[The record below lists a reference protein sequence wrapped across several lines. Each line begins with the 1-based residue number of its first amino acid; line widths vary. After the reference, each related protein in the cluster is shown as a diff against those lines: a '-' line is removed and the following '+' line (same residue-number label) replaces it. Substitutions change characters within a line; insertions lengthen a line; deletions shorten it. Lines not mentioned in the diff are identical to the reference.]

1 MLYPAITLASTLDQN
16 SGPGRTSLLIDQ
28 EGLFFQLK
36 VVSKRLRTIQ
46 PDCQYNWVPFWTTN
60 YPAFI
65 AEPFQGD
72 PTTAAKA
79 TDNRLE
85 LETSEDG
92 TRSTP
97 YPSLDQAFKTEADL
111 SSRDRIQIEEQP
123 FGVSSTPYP
132 LLGQAFKEDIG
143 NDSESTEQLSERS
156 NSSYSP
162 IAQAFRDWQNPPVT
176 DNSRSDEIPS
186 DQPYPPVEQSLK

>member
-1 MLYPAITLASTLDQN
+1 M
-16 SGPGRTSLLIDQ
+16 
-28 EGLFFQLK
+28 
-36 VVSKRLRTIQ
+36 
-46 PDCQYNWVPFWTTN
+46 
-60 YPAFI
+60 
-65 AEPFQGD
+65 
-72 PTTAAKA
+72 
-79 TDNRLE
+79 
-85 LETSEDG
+85 ETSEDG

-162 IAQAFRDWQNPPVT
+162 IAQAFRDGQNPQVT